1 MNRLLQIVFFLFL
14 SCLSIAQ
21 ESSVGKKNIEYRKE
35 KTYKGPQEWEN
46 YGPAAI
52 RWYENTSEGTIDQ
65 GVEGINNDDAMIDR
79 DRLKRYGQN
88 GSRDIDKGP
97 LLKKPEPVEL
107 PDIEL
112 PEYEGPDLLPD
123 IDFSD
128 SSPNFWKTLLF
139 IFLFIAVLAGLY
151 FWLKNRS
158 PRAYQPL
165 TSEELE
171 WNPELVAQSELDRLL
186 EKAIQEERYRE
197 AIRIYFTAILK
208 ELIRLN
214 LIRWKKEKTN
224 HHYQLEL
231 TGKSLYEN
239 FSKCVSVYE
248 LVWYGKYDINQV
260 VFNELKPT
268 VHLFYQQLTKLN
280 VE

>member
-1 MNRLLQIVFFLFL
+1 MNKHLQIGFFLLL
-14 SCLSIAQ
+14 SCLSLAQ
-21 ESSVGKKNIEYRKE
+21 ESSVAKEIIEYRKD

-52 RWYENTSEGTIDQ
+52 RWYDNTYEGSTDQ
-65 GVEGINNDDAMIDR
+65 GGAGITTNDALIER
-79 DRLKRYGQN
+79 DRLKRYGHT
-88 GSRDIDKGP
+88 GSGDLDKGP
-97 LLKKPEPVEL
+97 QVKKPEPLEL
-107 PDIEL
+107 PDIEA
-112 PEYEGPDLLPD
+112 PDYEGPDLLPD
-123 IDFSD
+123 VDLSD
-128 SSPNFWKTLLF
+128 SSPNFWKTVLF
-139 IFLFIAVLAGLY
+139 IFLFAAIIAALY

-158 PRAYQPL
+158 SRTNPPL

-171 WNPELVAQSELDRLL
+171 WNPELVTQSELDRLL
-186 EKAIQEERYRE
+186 EKAIDEERYRE

-231 TGKSLYEN
+231 AGKSVSES
-239 FSKCVSVYE
+239 FSNCISIYE
-248 LVWYGKYDINQV
+248 LVWYGKYEINQA
-260 VFNELKPT
+260 VFSELKPT
-268 VHLFYQQLTKLN
+268 LHFFYQQLTKLN